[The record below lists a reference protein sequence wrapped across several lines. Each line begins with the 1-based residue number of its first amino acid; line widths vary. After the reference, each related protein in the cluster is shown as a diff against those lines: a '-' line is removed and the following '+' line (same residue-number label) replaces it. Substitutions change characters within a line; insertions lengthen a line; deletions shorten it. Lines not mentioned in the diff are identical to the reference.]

1 MATKLSDLEVGAYC
15 NIDVGIRRNDGTPEF
30 MGPVKVTG
38 KLIDFGKI
46 EVEEENGETS
56 FWAGDTI
63 VERVQSWQSK
73 PGR

>member
-1 MATKLSDLEVGAYC
+1 MATKLNDLEVGAYC
-15 NIDVGIRRNDGTPEF
+15 NIDVGIRRNDGMPEF

-38 KLIDFGKI
+38 KRIDFGKF

-73 PGR
+73 RGR